1 MFNNLNFIIMAQ
13 NRLDYQAQLSR
24 HSHDVEGG
32 YAASLC
38 TGAIVPQYFDVLMP
52 GDSVYYRTHLFAR
65 MQDLVTAFLGEV
77 DIHLDYFFVPLQML
91 YTPCGQIF
99 TQTNDFLSS
108 IYADSL
114 RGKDSFP
121 LIRPDLSS
129 MANIQSDS
137 LIQSQCREDMFHESI
152 RLFDALDANPLSVF
166 HSSYYAD
173 YDREQKSG
181 DIDSQVCN
189 MPSGTYWPFLA
200 YQAIYQKFYRNDS
213 LERLNVAAYNV
224 DSLYNQ
230 EHFNFGTDWFKLRY
244 HQRVSDF
251 FTTMRPSPIMSSVN
265 SISNLDGNQFPDN
278 GGSPDEL
285 LTAVNTF
292 LGSNRAFSDYQFQDS
307 SSNLGVG
314 STTNF
319 RNGGVNAFFEY
330 DGDISDSSI
339 LNANNIRALFAVDK
353 YTRIYGRADKT
364 YDDQILAHF
373 GIHIPHDV
381 KHDLTHLKHYRAVLQ
396 ADPIYG
402 TANVAN
408 AADTQFLS
416 TIGQVGGQ
424 GQVTLDTQEEK
435 FTAPVHGI
443 FMCVAYVLT
452 KPRYID
458 TFSPLH
464 LISNRLDLPI
474 AEFDKLGA
482 QPMYRYM
489 YNRLYLQDGS
499 AGGNSFMG
507 SFSGWINRYQQ
518 YKQKYN
524 RASLLYGV
532 PENAHLPSDGQTN
545 VYAPYVLSRN
555 VFGPSVGETLN
566 AQSSW
571 MDSRNFFERPNAL
584 DAIMVNHY
592 DGTMHDEYWQQPHLS
607 LQSDPI
613 LTDFMCY
620 CKKVSW
626 MSETGEPDL

>member
-1 MFNNLNFIIMAQ
+1 MAQ

-24 HSHDVEGG
+24 HPHNVEGG

-38 TGAIVPQYFDVLMP
+38 TGAIVPQYFDVLQP
-52 GDSVYYRTHLFAR
+52 GDSVYYRTHMFAR
-65 MQDLVTAFLGEV
+65 LQDLVTAFLGEV

-114 RGKDSFP
+114 QGKDSFP
-121 LIRPDLSS
+121 LIKPDLESIQGTQSS
-129 MANIQSDS
+129 S
-137 LIQSQCREDMFHESI
+137 LYGTICPEDTFHETI
-152 RLFDALDANPLSVF
+152 RLFDALDANPLCVF
-166 HSSYYAD
+166 DNDYYD
-173 YDREQKSG
+173 EY
-181 DIDSQVCN
+181 QVPQDPTNVDFSLCN
-189 MPSGTYWPFLA
+189 MPAGTYWAFLA
-200 YQAIYQKFYRNDS
+200 YQAIYQKYYRNDE
-213 LERLNVAAYNV
+213 LERLNVSAYNV

-230 EHFNFGTDWFKLRY
+230 THFNFGTDWFKLRY
-244 HQRVSDF
+244 HQRVGDF

-265 SISNLDGNQFPDN
+265 SITGDVNNQFPIN
-278 GGSPDEL
+278 GGNTDEL
-285 LTAVNTF
+285 LSAVNTF
-292 LGSNRAFSDYQFQDS
+292 LGSSSAFLEYPFQNRSEDLGDS
-307 SSNLGVG
+307 AS
-314 STTNF
+314 TNF
-319 RNGGVNAFFEY
+319 LNGGVNQSY
-330 DGDISDSSI
+330 TGDFSS

-408 AADTQFLS
+408 GDDTQFLS

-443 FMCVAYVLT
+443 FMCVAYALT

-474 AEFDKLGA
+474 AEYDKLGA

-489 YNRLYLQDGS
+489 YNRYYLQDGTE
-499 AGGNSFMG
+499 GGSQNSYMS

-518 YKQKYN
+518 YKRKYN
-524 RASLLYGV
+524 RVSLLYAT
-532 PENAHLPSDGQTN
+532 PENGHLPADAQTN

-555 VFGPSVGETLN
+555 VFGKSGSEI
-566 AQSSW
+566 SSALSNW
-571 MDSRNFFERPNAL
+571 MDSRQFFEHPNAL
-584 DAIMVNHY
+584 DSIMVRHY
-592 DGTMHDEYWQQPHLS
+592 DGMMHVEYWKHPHLA

>member
-1 MFNNLNFIIMAQ
+1 MAQ

-24 HSHDVEGG
+24 HPHPISGG

-38 TGAIVPQYFDVLMP
+38 TGAIVPQYFDILMP
-52 GDSVYYRTHLFAR
+52 GDSVYYRTHMFAR
-65 MQDLVTAFLGEV
+65 LQDLVTAFLGEV

-91 YTPCGQIF
+91 YTPCGQIY

-108 IYADSL
+108 IYADTL

-121 LIRPDLSS
+121 LIKPDLASIAANASASLPSS
-129 MANIQSDS
+129 QVS
-137 LIQSQCREDMFHESI
+137 EDCFHETI
-152 RLFDALDANPLSVF
+152 RLFDALDANPLCVF
-166 HSSYYAD
+166 NSAYHSD
-173 YDREQKSG
+173 YDIPHPEGQTG
-181 DIDSQVCN
+181 YIDDSITN
-189 MPSGTYWPFLA
+189 MPAGTYWPFLA
-200 YQAIYQKFYRNDS
+200 YQAIYQKYYRNDE
-213 LERLNVAAYNV
+213 LEKLNVAAYNV

-230 EHFNFGTDWFKLRY
+230 KHFNLGTEWFRLRY

-251 FTTMRPSPIMSSVN
+251 FTSMRPSPIMSSVN
-265 SISNLDGNQFPDN
+265 SITNTDANEFPSN
-278 GGSPDEL
+278 GGAPDQL

-292 LGSNRAFSDYQFQDS
+292 LGSNRAYNDFQWQDS
-307 SSNLGVG
+307 SLQLGMQPDV
-314 STTNF
+314 NF
-319 RNGGVNAFFEY
+319 KNGGVNIMSEY
-330 DGDISDSSI
+330 GGDSTDFTM

-408 AADTQFLS
+408 SAEDTFLS

-474 AEFDKLGA
+474 AEYDKLGA

-489 YNRLYLQDGS
+489 YNRYYLQDGS
-499 AGGNSFMG
+499 VSGNSYMN
-507 SFSGWINRYQQ
+507 SFSGWTNRYQQ
-518 YKQKYN
+518 FKQKYN
-524 RASLLYGV
+524 RCSLLYAT
-532 PENAHLPSDGQTN
+532 PENDHLPDDAQTN

-555 VFGPSVGETLN
+555 VFGKSTSEYFN
-566 AQSSW
+566 AASNW
-571 MDSRNFFERPNAL
+571 MDSKQFFERPNAL
-584 DAIMVNHY
+584 DSIMVRHY
-592 DGTMHDEYWQQPHLS
+592 DGNMHVEYWQHPHLA